1 MEYMISKLEYYRPSS
16 EKYRTQKQVHFLVEM
31 NFTKE
36 EKWFLLHLKI
46 VYFHCLNIIHQ
57 RVVEIDSSELL
68 AKESDTITIISA

>member
-36 EKWFLLHLKI
+36 EK
-46 VYFHCLNIIHQ
+46 
-57 RVVEIDSSELL
+57 
-68 AKESDTITIISA
+68 